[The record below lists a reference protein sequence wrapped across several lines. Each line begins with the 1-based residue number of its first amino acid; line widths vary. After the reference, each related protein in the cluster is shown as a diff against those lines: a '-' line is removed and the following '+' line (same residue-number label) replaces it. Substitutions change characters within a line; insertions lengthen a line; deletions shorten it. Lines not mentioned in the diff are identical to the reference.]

1 MRFGKAFEIS
11 KHVKELK
18 DSGLSIQEIA
28 EQMNTSESQIKVRLK
43 KYNQDIRFQQKLKT
57 LDDDIFQLDLIHRDL
72 WTIIRSLRIDK
83 ISELYDWYISNT
95 DDWIKIPNTVYFRM
109 EAALDQHSKE
119 HNLSYSITQNVK
131 PTRNVLCFSLDQL
144 LLRYN
149 IAIDIASRDY
159 TATEVANKYN
169 IRVENISSLLA
180 DWRYIRNIS
189 RTISNGD
196 ISNLEISAY
205 VYNCIRNLKT
215 ISDVCKTSISELKTK
230 YSLTDVSLK
239 ELQSAIVK
247 YEDRDPSVAKSP
259 IYNYVKLSKVKMYEE
274 RHADNFDLRYWS
286 FSSTNGIARFKVYKN
301 IFLEMIFQST
311 ENIPNSVVSLYKFE
325 LHEETKSFKYEN
337 RSLIKAD
344 ISFDEALK
352 LSEEYRKII
361 LNEEV
366 DKVCQLGNQQN
377 T

>member
-1 MRFGKAFEIS
+1 MRFGKAFEIN

-43 KYNQDIRFQQKLKT
+43 TYNQDIRFQQKLKT

-83 ISELYDWYISNT
+83 ISELYDWYISNI

-109 EAALDQHSKE
+109 EAALDQYSKE
-119 HNLSYSITQNVK
+119 HNLSYMITQNVK

-149 IAIDIASRDY
+149 IAIDTASRDF
-159 TATEVANKYN
+159 TATEVANKHN
-169 IRVENISSLLA
+169 VRVENISSLLA
-180 DWRYIRNIS
+180 DWRYIRDIS

-196 ISNLEISAY
+196 ISNLEVSAY

-215 ISDVCKTSISELKTK
+215 ISNVCKTSISELKTK
-230 YSLTDVSLK
+230 YGLTDRSLK
-239 ELQSAIVK
+239 ELQFAIVK

-259 IYNYVKLSKVKMYEE
+259 IYNYVKLPKVKMYEE

-311 ENIPNSVVSLYKFE
+311 ENIPNSVVSLYRFE
-325 LHEETKSFKYEN
+325 IHEETKSFKYEN

-361 LNEEV
+361 LNKEV
-366 DKVCQLGNQQN
+366 DKVCQLENQQN